1 MGRLSSMKRILFIIN
16 PISGVGRQK
25 LVEKYAENILD
36 KTRCTFDFVYT
47 QYSRHAEAIAKDTC
61 NNYEIIVAVGGD
73 GTINEIA
80 SGLNGSQCTM
90 AIIPTGSGN
99 GLARCLGI
107 PLKIKK
113 ALKLINTGIVRKI
126 DTISCNGKCFIN
138 VGGIGFDAEIGHLF
152 DTAEKR
158 GLLTYVKITLAEIL
172 YFKPRQYEL
181 NFDGKTRSVEALL
194 ISVANSTQWGNDIK
208 IAPMARVDDG
218 LVDICILKKFP
229 LIMSP
234 LIAFRLISGTITRSK
249 YFETFSV
256 SRIAITQEEVPLKY
270 HLDGEPMINESK
282 TLEINVHPLS
292 ISVLV
297 P

>member
-1 MGRLSSMKRILFIIN
+1 MKRILFIIN

-25 LVEKYAENILD
+25 LIEKYAENILD
-36 KTRCTFDFVYT
+36 KSSCSFDFIYT
-47 QYSRHAEAIAKDTC
+47 QYSRHAETIAKDSC

-80 SGLNGSQCTM
+80 SGLIGSQCTM

-99 GLARCLGI
+99 GLARCLRI
-107 PLKIKK
+107 PLKLKK
-113 ALKLINTGIVRKI
+113 ALALINKGIVRKI
-126 DTISCNGKCFIN
+126 DTISCNGKCFVN

-158 GLLTYVKITLAEIL
+158 GLLTYIKITLAEIL
-172 YFKPRQYEL
+172 YFKQKLYEL
-181 NFDGKTRSVEALL
+181 SFEGKTRTIEALL
-194 ISVANSTQWGNDIK
+194 ISVANSTQWGNDVK
-208 IAPMARVDDG
+208 IAPQARVDDG
-218 LVDICILKKFP
+218 LVDICVLKKFP
-229 LIMSP
+229 LFLSP
-234 LIAFRLISGTITRSK
+234 IIAFRLISGTITSSK

-256 SRIAITQEEVPLKY
+256 SNIEITQEDVPLKY

-282 TLEINVHPLS
+282 TLKIKVLPLS
-292 ISVLV
+292 MSVIV

>member
-1 MGRLSSMKRILFIIN
+1 MKRVLFVIN

-25 LVEKYAENILD
+25 LIEKYAENILD
-36 KTRCTFDFVYT
+36 KTRCTFNFIYT
-47 QYSRHAEAIAKDTC
+47 QYSRHAEKIAKDAC
-61 NNYEIIVAVGGD
+61 NDYEIIVAVGGD

-80 SGLNGSQCTM
+80 SGLIGSNCTL

-107 PLKIKK
+107 PLKLKK
-113 ALKLINTGIVRKI
+113 ALQLVNFGIIRKI
-126 DTISCNGKCFIN
+126 DTISCNGKCFVN

-158 GLLTYVKITLAEIL
+158 GLLTYIKITLAEIL
-172 YFKPRQYEL
+172 YFKPQQYEL
-181 NFDGKTRSVEALL
+181 SFDGKIRYVEALL

-208 IAPMARVDDG
+208 IAPLARIDDG
-218 LVDICILKKFP
+218 LVDICVLKKFP
-229 LIMSP
+229 LFLSP
-234 LIAFRLISGTITRSK
+234 IIAFRLITGTITRSK
-249 YFETFSV
+249 YFETFRV
-256 SRIAITQEEVPLKY
+256 SNIIITQDEVPLKY

-282 TLEINVHPLS
+282 SLKINVHPLS
-292 ISVLV
+292 IAVLV